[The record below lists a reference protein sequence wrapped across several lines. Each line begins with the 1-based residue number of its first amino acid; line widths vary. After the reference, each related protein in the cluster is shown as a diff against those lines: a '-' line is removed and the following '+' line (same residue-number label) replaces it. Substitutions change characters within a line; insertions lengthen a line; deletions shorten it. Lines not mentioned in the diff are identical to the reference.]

1 MKNFFRGILNKTAA
15 VFSVAALA
23 ILVSVSSCGDT
34 DDPDVLTVGV
44 AFPLSGEAQ
53 GIGERMK
60 KGVELAV
67 EEINGSSLLGG
78 TELRLVFKDTEGTP
92 DGAVSAFRK
101 LIDEDAVR
109 AIIGPWSSS
118 STKETAPVA
127 NQSGVVAIS
136 PTSSA
141 SPDGITAPGDFVF
154 RASLTVDKLVPEG
167 ISSTKSALGY
177 SKAATIVNTEDV
189 FSKSSNDKV
198 LEVLENDH
206 PDVEIATRRTFM
218 REKNDSLPNLT
229 EHLSAIKDSDADVV
243 FVSALSPGRQ
253 GVITGAREMGIDVT
267 LVISLLTATDVAKAE
282 DKLAGST
289 ENVFTVTNWVAD
301 SESPFVSSYSAKY
314 GETPDA
320 YSARAY
326 ASTQIL
332 AAAIAR
338 ASVRGSEG
346 IRAALQMMDS
356 PETGLDTILSPEF
369 YFDENG
375 DGVYSPVVKE
385 VRKGKFA
392 DIASG
397 DG

>member
-1 MKNFFRGILNKTAA
+1 MKNFCRGILNKTAA

-44 AFPLSGEAQ
+44 AFPLSGTYK
-53 GIGERMK
+53 GHGENMK

-127 NQSGVVAIS
+127 NESKVVAIS

-141 SPDGITAPGDFVF
+141 SPDGITAPGDFIF
-154 RASLTVDKLVPEG
+154 RASLTVDNLVPDG
-167 ISSTKSALGY
+167 IKRTKSALDY
-177 SKAATIVNTEDV
+177 SKAATIVNKEDI
-189 FSKSSNDKV
+189 FSDSSNDKV
-198 LEVLENDH
+198 LEVLEKDH
-206 PDVEIATRRTFM
+206 PDVKIVTKQPFRSK
-218 REKNDSLPNLT
+218 KNADLPDLT
-229 EHLSAIKDSDADVV
+229 EHLRAIKDSGADVV
-243 FVSALSPGRQ
+243 FVSALSPGRV
-253 GVITGAREMGIDVT
+253 GVITGARKMGINVP

-282 DKLAGST
+282 DEQEGST
-289 ENVFTVTNWVAD
+289 EKVFTVTNWVAD
-301 SESPFVSSYSAKY
+301 GESPFVSSYSAKY

-346 IRAALQMMDS
+346 IRAALQMMNS

-375 DGVYSPVVKE
+375 DGVYSPVVKK
-385 VRKGKFA
+385 VSDGKFA
-392 DIASG
+392 DITPG